1 MTTLHSP
8 KCWSIGELFANE
20 KIELSSSCLSVSGL
34 CQDSRLVK
42 QGDLFFALP
51 GKKTN
56 GMLHVDEALRK
67 GAVGIVVDQAW
78 RGNTSD
84 FSAPVIRVSDLYSKV
99 SQIASTFYENPSKK
113 IRTIATTGTNGKTS
127 CCWLLSDLLTRLG
140 KK

>member
-1 MTTLHSP
+1 MTTSNRP
-8 KCWSIGELFANE
+8 KRWSIGELFVNE
-20 KIELSSSCLSVSGL
+20 KIELSFSKLSVSGL

-78 RGNTSD
+78 RGDTSHL
-84 FSAPVIRVSDLYSKV
+84 SAPVIRVSDLDSKV
-99 SQIASTFYENPSKK
+99 SCLLY
-113 IRTIATTGTNGKTS
+113 TS
-127 CCWLLSDLLTRLG
+127 DAADE
-140 KK
+140 